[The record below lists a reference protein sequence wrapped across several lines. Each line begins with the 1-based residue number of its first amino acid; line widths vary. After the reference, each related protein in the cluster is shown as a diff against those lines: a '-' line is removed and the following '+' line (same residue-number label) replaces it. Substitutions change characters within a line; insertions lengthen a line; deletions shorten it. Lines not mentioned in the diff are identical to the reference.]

1 MARRRGRRLAGL
13 LTALLIVSACS
24 QEETGITTTT
34 TAPPATTTTIPPTTT
49 TTLPPTTSS
58 STTTTTTLPPTTTT
72 TLPPTTTTVPD
83 IGADVVIPEGAGPFP
98 AVVLVHGGGWI
109 AGEPSIMSSLARYL
123 TDAGFLTVNTPY
135 KLALDSPGFPEA
147 LDDVAC
153 AVRYAAAH
161 PDSDGTVALVGH
173 SAGAHLSAVVALTG
187 DRYGEGCPV
196 PGTGIPERLVGL
208 AGPYDVSRLG
218 LVMLPFFGVGPD
230 GDPEAWAA
238 GNPLVLTEQNTGLSS
253 LIMYGG
259 SDGLVDASFAI
270 DFHEALVSSG
280 SDSLLELVEGARHN
294 QMRDPDWVG
303 DLIVV
308 WLER

>member
-24 QEETGITTTT
+24 QVEAGITTTT
-34 TAPPATTTTIPPTTT
+34 A
-49 TTLPPTTSS
+49 TLPPTTSS
-58 STTTTTTLPPTTTT
+58 STTSSTTTTTIAPTTTT
-72 TLPPTTTTVPD
+72 IPPTTTTVPD
-83 IGADVVIPEGAGPFP
+83 IGADVAIPEGTGPFP
-98 AVVLVHGGGWI
+98 AVVLVHGGGWV
-109 AGEPSIMSSLARYL
+109 AGGPSIMSSLAGYL
-123 TDAGFLTVNTPY
+123 TDSGFLTVNTSY
-135 KLALDSPGFPEA
+135 KLANDSPGFPEA

-187 DRYGEGCPV
+187 DRYGEDCPV
-196 PGTGIPERLVGL
+196 PGTGLPDRLVGL
-208 AGPYDVSRLG
+208 AGPYDVNRLG
-218 LVMLPFFGVGPD
+218 LVMLPFFGVGPN

-238 GNPLVLTEQNTGLSS
+238 GNPQALTDENTGLSS

-294 QMRDPDWVG
+294 QMRDPEWVG
-303 DLIVV
+303 DLILV